1 MPRLSTVAVSTFVP
15 ALKVR
20 STTLPDITFLSVV
33 RTNAPP
39 LPGLTCWN
47 STTVQ
52 SWPSR
57 LRTSPFL
64 RSLVVATRRQSSVRG
79 MTDRVLLEVRDCV
92 AQVTL
97 NRADKYNGLD
107 LPMLHGLVEVARR
120 IDADRDVRAV
130 ILAGDGPAFCAGLD
144 FASVGKNPRAF
155 AMAGLKLPGRLNLFQ
170 RACWAW
176 RELPV
181 PVIAVLHG
189 HSFGG
194 GMQLA
199 LAADFR
205 FATPD
210 CELSIMEGK
219 WGLIPDMTGSVT
231 LRELVPMD
239 VAKRLTMTA
248 EVFDGRTALE
258 LGLVTGVADDPLKDA
273 EALAGQLMTR
283 SPDAIAL
290 TKRLLH
296 RTWTQSPR
304 WAFWTETVLQA
315 RLMRGANHR
324 IARTANLAK
333 EVPAFVS
340 RRLR

>member
-1 MPRLSTVAVSTFVP
+1 
-15 ALKVR
+15 
-20 STTLPDITFLSVV
+20 
-33 RTNAPP
+33 
-39 LPGLTCWN
+39 
-47 STTVQ
+47 
-52 SWPSR
+52 
-57 LRTSPFL
+57 
-64 RSLVVATRRQSSVRG
+64 
-79 MTDRVLLEVRDCV
+79 MTDRVPRVLLDVREGV
-92 AQVTL
+92 AYVTL
-97 NRADKYNGLD
+97 NRAEKYNGLD
-107 LPMLHGLVEVARR
+107 LPMLHGLVEVAGR
-120 IDADRDVRAV
+120 IEDDRSVRAV
-130 ILAGDGPAFCAGLD
+130 VLTGAGKAFCAGLD
-144 FASVGKNPRAF
+144 FASVAKESGIAKARA
-155 AMAGLKLPGRLNLFQ
+155 MLKLPGRPTNLFQ
-170 RACWAW
+170 QACWVW

-189 HSFGG
+189 HCFGG
-194 GMQLA
+194 GVQLA

-258 LGLVTGVADDPLKDA
+258 LGLVTGVADDPLKEA

-304 WAFWTETVLQA
+304 WAFWTETALQL

>member
-1 MPRLSTVAVSTFVP
+1 
-15 ALKVR
+15 
-20 STTLPDITFLSVV
+20 
-33 RTNAPP
+33 
-39 LPGLTCWN
+39 
-47 STTVQ
+47 
-52 SWPSR
+52 
-57 LRTSPFL
+57 
-64 RSLVVATRRQSSVRG
+64 
-79 MTDRVLLEVRDCV
+79 MTERVLVDIRDQV
-92 AQVTL
+92 AYVTL
-97 NRADKYNGLD
+97 NRPEKYNGLD
-107 LPMLHGLVEVARR
+107 FPMFYGLVAAAGRVA
-120 IDADRDVRAV
+120 ADRTVRAV
-130 ILAGDGPAFCAGLD
+130 VLSGAGKAFCAGLD
-144 FASVGKNPRAF
+144 FAAFGKASALDQARAF
-155 AMAGLKLPGRLNLFQ
+155 AKLPTQTTNLFQ
-170 RACWAW
+170 QACWVW

-189 HSFGG
+189 HCFGG

>member
-1 MPRLSTVAVSTFVP
+1 
-15 ALKVR
+15 
-20 STTLPDITFLSVV
+20 
-33 RTNAPP
+33 
-39 LPGLTCWN
+39 
-47 STTVQ
+47 
-52 SWPSR
+52 
-57 LRTSPFL
+57 
-64 RSLVVATRRQSSVRG
+64 
-79 MTDRVLLEVRDCV
+79 MTDRVPRVLLDVRDGI
-92 AQVTL
+92 AHVTL
-97 NRADKYNGLD
+97 NRAEKYNGLD
-107 LPMLHGLVEVARR
+107 LPMLRGLVEVAGRVE
-120 IDADRDVRAV
+120 ADRSVRAV
-130 ILAGDGPAFCAGLD
+130 VLAGEGKAFCAGLD
-144 FASVGKNPRAF
+144 FASVAKEGAMTKARA
-155 AMAGLKLPGRLNLFQ
+155 ALKVPGRRTNLFQ
-170 RACWAW
+170 EACWVW

-189 HSFGG
+189 HCFGG

-248 EVFDGRTALE
+248 EVFDGRQALD
-258 LGLVTGVADDPLKDA
+258 LGLVTGIAEDPLKDA
-273 EALAGQLMTR
+273 EALAGELMTR
-283 SPDAIAL
+283 SPDAIAM

-324 IARTANLAK
+324 IARSANLAK

-340 RRLR
+340 RQLR

>member
-1 MPRLSTVAVSTFVP
+1 
-15 ALKVR
+15 
-20 STTLPDITFLSVV
+20 
-33 RTNAPP
+33 
-39 LPGLTCWN
+39 
-47 STTVQ
+47 
-52 SWPSR
+52 
-57 LRTSPFL
+57 
-64 RSLVVATRRQSSVRG
+64 
-79 MTDRVLLEVRDCV
+79 MTDRVLLEIRDSV
-92 AQVTL
+92 AYVTL

-107 LPMLHGLVEVARR
+107 LAMLRSLVEVAGRVR
-120 IDADRDVRAV
+120 AERDVRAV

-144 FASVGKNPRAF
+144 FGSVGKDPRGFLLA
-155 AMAGLKLPGRLNLFQ
+155 ALKAPGGLNLFQ

-189 HSFGG
+189 HCFGG

-210 CELSIMEGK
+210 CELSVMEGK

-248 EVFDGRTALE
+248 EVFDARQALDY
-258 LGLVTGVADDPLKDA
+258 GLVTGVAEDPQKEA
-273 EALAGQLMTR
+273 EALAGQLIAR
-283 SPDAIAL
+283 SPDAVAM
-290 TKRLLH
+290 TKKLFH
-296 RTWTQSPR
+296 RTWTQRPAR
-304 WAFWTETVLQA
+304 AFWTETVLQA
-315 RLMRGANHR
+315 RLLRSANHR
-324 IARTANLAK
+324 IARAANLAK
-333 EVPAFVS
+333 ETPAYVS

>member
-1 MPRLSTVAVSTFVP
+1 MT
-15 ALKVR
+15 
-20 STTLPDITFLSVV
+20 
-33 RTNAPP
+33 
-39 LPGLTCWN
+39 
-47 STTVQ
+47 
-52 SWPSR
+52 
-57 LRTSPFL
+57 
-64 RSLVVATRRQSSVRG
+64 
-79 MTDRVLLEVRDCV
+79 TDRVLLDVRDSV
-92 AQVTL
+92 ACVTL

-107 LPMLHGLVEVARR
+107 LPMLRALVDVAGR
-120 IDADRDVRAV
+120 IAADRDVRAV
-130 ILAGDGPAFCAGLD
+130 ILAGNGPAFCAGLD
-144 FASVGKNPRAF
+144 FASVGKDPRGF
-155 AMAGLKLPGRLNLFQ
+155 ALAGFKVPGRLNLFQ

-189 HSFGG
+189 HCFGG

-248 EVFDGRTALE
+248 EVFDGRRALDY
-258 LGLVTGVADDPLKDA
+258 GLVTGIADEPLKEA
-273 EALAGQLMTR
+273 EALVDQLLTR

-290 TKRLLH
+290 TKRLFH
-296 RTWTQSPR
+296 RTWTQRSAR
-304 WAFWTETVLQA
+304 AFWTETALQF
-315 RLMRGANHR
+315 RLLRSANHR

-333 EVPAFVS
+333 EAPDYVT

>member
-1 MPRLSTVAVSTFVP
+1 
-15 ALKVR
+15 
-20 STTLPDITFLSVV
+20 
-33 RTNAPP
+33 
-39 LPGLTCWN
+39 
-47 STTVQ
+47 
-52 SWPSR
+52 
-57 LRTSPFL
+57 
-64 RSLVVATRRQSSVRG
+64 
-79 MTDRVLLEVRDCV
+79 MTDHAPRVLLHVRDGI
-92 AQVTL
+92 AYVTL
-97 NRADKYNGLD
+97 NRAEKYNGLD
-107 LPMLHGLVEVARR
+107 LPMLRGLVEVAGRVE
-120 IDADRDVRAV
+120 ADRSVRAV
-130 ILAGDGPAFCAGLD
+130 VLAGDGKAFCAGLD
-144 FASVGKNPRAF
+144 FASVAKEGAIAKARA
-155 AMAGLKLPGRLNLFQ
+155 ALKLPGRTTNLFQ
-170 RACWAW
+170 QACWVW

-189 HSFGG
+189 HCFGG

-205 FATPD
+205 FATPG

-248 EVFDGRTALE
+248 EVFDGRKALE

-273 EALAGQLMTR
+273 EALAGELMTR
-283 SPDAIAL
+283 SPDAVAM

-324 IARTANLAK
+324 IARSANLAK